1 MAALYDSVILVIL
14 VLVFIGF
21 VWLQQEPPV
30 APVGRVAIQKEGF
43 QSSGGS
49 GSGSGSSTIP
59 LPTRTLEMNA
69 AKKIKCNLENVF
81 AKLQCSAYLA
91 TNPNAP
97 TVTSVAPAST
107 VPVPSVTITG
117 SINNLS
123 NVATVSG
130 GDLTGVLKPNDMI
143 YFGYM
148 LNMQGPFVVKSV
160 TSTSITFTSKYVG
173 ANIYNSVL
181 TYVSSTPPTAS
192 PTSTTPVVE
201 ISNGDEPKKEV
212 YAFGASPALTLAT
225 AATACASFGGTVATY
240 NQLVDAYNSGAH
252 WCWFTLVKDD
262 ITGAARVAFPIQTGG
277 TCIGKPAGIAE
288 TTGTSSGLACYGVK
302 PPQGTTYSLPGV
314 GILPILNFSNP
325 YNPTATP
332 NDSMI
337 PTLYNSPNKIFGSV
351 RAGTNYI
358 TTGNVVL
365 PDTLN
370 IGDTVYIQGNCNK
383 YDTDNG
389 DGTCTAYDCK
399 IGETD
404 MLKDNTCQQY
414 KCRDKTGNQSDHIN
428 NNDGT
433 CTVPNEYITCPTPDD
448 IMGNLANRFAPTSYS
463 YSDKYS
469 DYNMYTINIGYMN
482 LEQTKKFVEGQ
493 ARRRNPSFINYN
505 NCINTDIVK
514 DSVQRIGNTTAD
526 EVCKD
531 YYTNITYNAT
541 RTDAAKLLDERK
553 PTYSMRLSNNLD
565 IGWANS
571 FVLQTNNT
579 EDTTCK
585 YDRIAIEH
593 TKTQKYWGNV
603 ATGLGGW
610 GEIPSGREPDSAES
624 EEYYN
629 VYGMK
634 AGRSY
639 KIPNIDLTIKF
650 NLKNKSYIYDIIKTG
665 TPSTTYPKLP
675 TNPSYKYPKSLGP
688 YYVAANP
695 AIGKLVLKS
704 KTAGDF
710 DTNGKF
716 KSISAGVWKVV
727 TINVSSIAYGN
738 GELYYID
745 AAKKNIF
752 YLSSL
757 ADTTAKPVDVTG
769 DINSKYGSNIYLFN
783 ININFRGVSDINNS
797 ITVIPSLTN
806 NTITYVKTIKNNFNN
821 AYFPYYRFVSSGW
834 GVSNGIVNGGSSIL
848 QLISSKNITFALMQ
862 DIIMYNNNLNLS
874 NDEATPPYVQPYNN
888 WYTVGPNPGFTQL
901 SFDGFNMTLMGIKAD
916 NSVWYADTNI
926 TTAPVWVQVIGTYTL
941 EPNVIQDLGHAGINA
956 GINARNAAAISAA
969 TAHFTNVSHSNG
981 KCVGI
986 GIDSKLYYLPTYKT
1000 TDGKQDITDG
1010 ITSPTQVSFDGYAMS
1025 VAIVTANGVVYYR
1038 TVPDTAANKVSAS
1051 FGLQNVTINKVAY
1064 DTTVTSGS
1072 SGSKISLNK
1081 KILGCSG
1088 GTYGPSCTPCPAG
1101 KSSSI
1106 GASDC
1111 TVCGINMFSHAGSPC
1126 YNCPANQYSTTPGAT
1141 CTPCPAN
1148 QQSIS
1153 GQSCTACPARQTS
1166 VSGGGCSLCIG
1177 GTIGPDGSC
1186 SIMGYITSASAMSTN
1201 ITTSIVEFSP
1211 ASNTTWVSALTN
1223 RLPAGITNAIYTS
1236 TGIATITIN
1245 TGWIGYGYINEY
1257 PNSRMYLDSSA
1268 YSGVDI
1274 QIRANTYFLVII
1286 KIANLTYTANG
1297 NPIISG
1303 TPFPLMICPT
1313 GYCCNAGSY
1322 SAKYSD
1328 TCNTCSPNTYSSTGA
1343 SSCTPCA
1350 ANNTSAAGASSCNV
1364 CPNNQTSI
1372 GGQAC
1377 TACPTGTISIG
1388 GQACTACP
1396 TGTIYVA
1403 SSGICGIE
1411 TCPTLSMMKSIPSN
1425 LPIAGYLFSSYVQ
1438 PPPWIYSSVN
1448 NGKTC
1453 RICMAYLDNSCIGTF
1468 VNGISRNCFDVNG
1481 EGIVSNL
1488 GPTKC
1493 CFTSGCV
1500 PG

>member
-59 LPTRTLEMNA
+59 LPMRTLEMNA

-365 PDTLN
+365 PDNLN
-370 IGDTVYIQGNCNK
+370 IGDMLYIQGNCNK
-383 YDTDNG
+383 NDTDNG
-389 DGTCTAYDCK
+389 DGTCTAYDCR

-404 MLKDNTCQQY
+404 ILDNTCQQY
-414 KCRDKTGNQSDHIN
+414 KCRDKTGNQLDHIN

-433 CTVPNEYITCPTPDD
+433 CAVPDEYALCASGYSTVGDANNIPYCYKPNPT
-448 IMGNLANRFAPTSYS
+448 NA
-463 YSDKYS
+463 
-469 DYNMYTINIGYMN
+469 
-482 LEQTKKFVEGQ
+482 
-493 ARRRNPSFINYN
+493 
-505 NCINTDIVK
+505 
-514 DSVQRIGNTTAD
+514 AD
-526 EVCKD
+526 
-531 YYTNITYNAT
+531 
-541 RTDAAKLLDERK
+541 
-553 PTYSMRLSNNLD
+553 LSNN
-565 IGWANS
+565 
-571 FVLQTNNT
+571 
-579 EDTTCK
+579 
-585 YDRIAIEH
+585 
-593 TKTQKYWGNV
+593 
-603 ATGLGGW
+603 
-610 GEIPSGREPDSAES
+610 
-624 EEYYN
+624 YN
-629 VYGMK
+629 RPIVT
-634 AGRSY
+634 ASY
-639 KIPNIDLTIKF
+639 R
-650 NLKNKSYIYDIIKTG
+650 YDIIKAG

-716 KSISAGVWKVV
+716 KSISAAWKIV
-727 TINVSSIAYGN
+727 TIDASSIAYGN

-745 AAKKNIF
+745 AAKKKIF

-757 ADTTAKPVDVTG
+757 VDTTAKPVDVTG
-769 DINSKYGSNIYLFN
+769 DFNSKYGSDIYLFN

-797 ITVIPSLTN
+797 ITVIPSVTN
-806 NTITYVKTIKNNFNN
+806 NTITYANTIKSVAVDPNTNQYGFTRAYYAN
-821 AYFPYYRFVSSGW
+821 AYFPYYRFMSSGW
-834 GVSNGIVNGGSSIL
+834 GVSNGVVNIGSSIL
-848 QLISSKNITFALMQ
+848 QLISSKNITFALMR
-862 DIIMYNNNLNLS
+862 DIIQYNNNSNLY
-874 NDEATPPYVQPYNN
+874 NDEATPPYVQSYNN

-926 TTAPVWVQVIGTYTL
+926 TTAPVWVQLIGTYTL
-941 EPNVIQDLGHAGINA
+941 EAL
-956 GINARNAAAISAA
+956 
-969 TAHFTNVSHSNG
+969 HFTNVSHSNG

-1000 TDGKQDITDG
+1000 TDGKQDITG
-1010 ITSPTQVSFDGYAMS
+1010 KITPPTQVSFDGYAMS
-1025 VAIVTANGVVYYR
+1025 LVVLNANGVVYYR
-1038 TVPDTAANKVSAS
+1038 TIPDIDPVNKVSAL

-1064 DTTVTSGS
+1064 DTKVTSGS

-1088 GTYGPSCTPCPAG
+1088 GTYGPSCTPCTASPGSYCPPGSVSAIGTTCPVGYYCPGGTTDKQPCTAGNYCPAG
-1101 KSSSI
+1101 A
-1106 GASDC
+1106 ASQKPC
-1111 TVCGINMFSHAGSPC
+1111 TVVAGYYCPTDSVSATGYPC
-1126 YNCPANQYSTTPGAT
+1126 PVGYYCPGGVTA
-1141 CTPCPAN
+1141 TPCP
-1148 QQSIS
+1148 
-1153 GQSCTACPARQTS
+1153 R
-1166 VSGGGCSLCIG
+1166 
-1177 GTIGPDGSC
+1177 GT
-1186 SIMGYITSASAMSTN
+1186 
-1201 ITTSIVEFSP
+1201 
-1211 ASNTTWVSALTN
+1211 
-1223 RLPAGITNAIYTS
+1223 
-1236 TGIATITIN
+1236 
-1245 TGWIGYGYINEY
+1245 
-1257 PNSRMYLDSSA
+1257 
-1268 YSGVDI
+1268 
-1274 QIRANTYFLVII
+1274 
-1286 KIANLTYTANG
+1286 
-1297 NPIISG
+1297 
-1303 TPFPLMICPT
+1303 
-1313 GYCCNAGSY
+1313 
-1322 SAKYSD
+1322 
-1328 TCNTCSPNTYSSTGA
+1328 
-1343 SSCTPCA
+1343 
-1350 ANNTSAAGASSCNV
+1350 
-1364 CPNNQTSI
+1364 TSI
-1372 GGQAC
+1372 GGITATSSAAC
-1377 TACPTGTISIG
+1377 TYCPNGTTSSGTGGPCTDCPTGQISSP
-1388 GQACTACP
+1388 A
-1396 TGTIYVA
+1396 GTN
-1403 SSGICGIE
+1403 GICQN
-1411 TCPTLSMMKSIPSN
+1411 C
-1425 LPIAGYLFSSYVQ
+1425 
-1438 PPPWIYSSVN
+1438 VN
-1448 NGKTC
+1448 NIYGDGTYANAGKFACLKCDGINYGGGNIRACLNQTYFVTPSTPLGNLGI
-1453 RICMAYLDNSCIGTF
+1453 RFPPVVTTAMNIDVTVTSSTFYSMVNLDDTGASFPLGTGGSTSFPPQTLGEHTIKIYNMPGLRQIGALQWSGTF
-1468 VNGISRNCFDVNG
+1468 QVIAA
-1481 EGIVSNL
+1481 
-1488 GPTKC
+1488 
-1493 CFTSGCV
+1493 
-1500 PG
+1500 